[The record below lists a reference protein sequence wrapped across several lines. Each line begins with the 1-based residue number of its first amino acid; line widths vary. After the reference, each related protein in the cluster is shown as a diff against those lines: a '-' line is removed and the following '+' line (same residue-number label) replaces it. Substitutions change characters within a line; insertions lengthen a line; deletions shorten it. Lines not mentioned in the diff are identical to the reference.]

1 MGLIR
6 FLSVSFSEDKKTSF
20 TYLDCL
26 WFELRRKSAYKTKV
40 LTWIRKDIFSKKY
53 VLVPIVCWRYWSLLI
68 FCHFGESTKS
78 ETRTAV
84 GLRVKTLYQ
93 IPLLVPKVPQ
103 QRNGEECH
111 SFVLYFINLFMESAP
126 EDFST
131 QHFPY
136 FMKDNWFTL
145 KA

>member
-1 MGLIR
+1 MN
-6 FLSVSFSEDKKTSF
+6 FSEDKKTSF

-26 WFELRRKSAYKTKV
+26 WFELHRKSAYKTKV
-40 LTWIRKDIFSKKY
+40 LTWIQKDIFSKKY
-53 VLVPIVCWRYWSLLI
+53 VLVPIVCCLLI
-68 FCHFGESTKS
+68 FCHF
-78 ETRTAV
+78 

-111 SFVLYFINLFMESAP
+111 SFILYFINLFVESAP

>member
-1 MGLIR
+1 MD
-6 FLSVSFSEDKKTSF
+6 SEGHF
-20 TYLDCL
+20 
-26 WFELRRKSAYKTKV
+26 F
-40 LTWIRKDIFSKKY
+40 KY
-53 VLVPIVCWRYWSLLI
+53 VLVPIVCWFHWSLLI

-78 ETRTAV
+78 ETITPCMLLLDSLEEANPDLYWTSIKQRV

-93 IPLLVPKVPQ
+93 IPLLVAKVPQ
-103 QRNGEECH
+103 QRNGEECRR
-111 SFVLYFINLFMESAP
+111 FVLYFINLFMESAP

-136 FMKDNWFTL
+136 YMKDNWFTL